1 MSTGDY
7 DDIIADNIKD
17 ITAEISS
24 YKEGK
29 TDRDIKLDRRLKD
42 LNIAMIGVNRQL
54 ADLNKN
60 LVCISKVLAFNTDR
74 VMSNKKEN
82 LEIVNNEIKD
92 FLEILRK

>member
-7 DDIIADNIKD
+7 DDVIADNIKD
-17 ITAEISS
+17 ITAEIQS

>member
-24 YKEGK
+24 FKEGK

>member
-7 DDIIADNIKD
+7 DDVIADNIKD

-24 YKEGK
+24 FKEGK

-82 LEIVNNEIKD
+82 LEILNNEIKD

>member
-42 LNIAMIGVNRQL
+42 LNIAMIGVNKQL

>member
-7 DDIIADNIKD
+7 DDVIADNIKD

-24 YKEGK
+24 FKEGK

-60 LVCISKVLAFNTDR
+60 LVCISKVLAFKTER
-74 VMSNKKEN
+74 VVSNKKEN
-82 LEIVNNEIKD
+82 LKILNNEIKD

>member
-7 DDIIADNIKD
+7 DDVIADNIKD

-24 YKEGK
+24 FKEGK

-60 LVCISKVLAFNTDR
+60 LVCISNVLAFNTDR

>member
-7 DDIIADNIKD
+7 DDVIADNIKD

-54 ADLNKN
+54 GDLNKN
-60 LVCISKVLAFNTDR
+60 LVCISKVLAFKTER
-74 VMSNKKEN
+74 VVSNKKEN
-82 LEIVNNEIKD
+82 LEILNNEIKD

>member
-24 YKEGK
+24 FKEGK

-74 VMSNKKEN
+74 IMSNKKEN

>member
-7 DDIIADNIKD
+7 DDVIADNIKD

>member
-7 DDIIADNIKD
+7 DDVIADNIKD

-24 YKEGK
+24 FKEGK

>member
-7 DDIIADNIKD
+7 DDVIADNIKD

-24 YKEGK
+24 FKEGK

-74 VMSNKKEN
+74 IMSNKKEN

>member
-7 DDIIADNIKD
+7 DDVIADNIKD

-24 YKEGK
+24 FKEGK

-92 FLEILRK
+92 FLEILRI